1 MACFDTASDDKT
13 DNNACHGMEQQEGG
27 ESPQDTGKA
36 ICQSKKSLLY
46 FNIYLCHFMVK
57 WIVNGLH
64 L

>member
-27 ESPQDTGKA
+27 EFPQDTGRE

-46 FNIYLCHFMVK
+46 FNIYL
-57 WIVNGLH
+57 
-64 L
+64 